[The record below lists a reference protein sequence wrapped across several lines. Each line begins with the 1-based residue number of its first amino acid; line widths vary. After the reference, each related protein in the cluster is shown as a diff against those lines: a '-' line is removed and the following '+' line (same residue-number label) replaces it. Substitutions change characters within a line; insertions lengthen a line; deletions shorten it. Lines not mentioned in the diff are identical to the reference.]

1 MLIVLCDL
9 GEQTIFSNRSTNCI
23 LQSTQFSNYF
33 NDSNTNTINS
43 FHTIFSRSGFTALLS
58 FVSAYLFY
66 SCFNSTNMI

>member
-23 LQSTQFSNYF
+23 LQSTQFSNHF

-43 FHTIFSRSGFTALLS
+43 FHTIFSGFTALPS
-58 FVSAYLFY
+58 FVSAHLFY